1 LLENGIASQ
10 QNKLVMKGTDAVIVG
25 MRIVVAFFTFSEKR
39 KEKEDGDELLH

>member
-1 LLENGIASQ
+1 LLENGIAGQ

-25 MRIVVAFFTFSEKR
+25 MRIVLALTFPR